1 MASDDIKYAEY
12 VKPEDVPEDYRRS
25 DDDWRK
31 YIKIQIGD
39 EVKYFSDLMEPKD
52 VNFGRDLHWVLRE
65 INRAYT
71 QGRADALKEL
81 AQEVEGRSEFKQYKQ
96 GFSEGSERMAVN
108 ILESIKLWVQD
119 NKDHSL
125 IVGAQHLANF
135 VELIHGRKLH
145 KAVKLPGGEN
155 D

>member
-1 MASDDIKYAEY
+1 MTS
-12 VKPEDVPEDYRRS
+12 
-25 DDDWRK
+25 
-31 YIKIQIGD
+31 D
-39 EVKYFSDLMEPKD
+39 EVKLKAKEYCDRYRNHSIDSLIYAIRPEPQSFAENIYVD
-52 VNFGRDLHWVLRE
+52 
-65 INRAYT
+65 AYT

-81 AQEVEGRSEFKQYKQ
+81 AQEVEGRSEFKQYKK

-135 VELIHGRKLH
+135 VELIYGRKLH